1 VNCRL
6 CGESSSRLAVLCK
19 ECGLI
24 AHSRCR
30 EFAPPCDLRTNLLLS
45 RVPTV
50 SSRPQ
55 SGESNFSLSDW
66 NPFSK
71 NRRSRQS
78 SHRSSEEHSS
88 MASSSPAAK
97 SPTRPFADSAQAPF
111 RSLSNSP
118 LGSLAKTAALPSSS
132 PSPAPALNEYRR
144 TRETRA
150 ALSANQDTRQDLPFR
165 AMAADA
171 PRPPPVR
178 SPRISIDEPRSPR
191 RAQMTEPRAMPSPP
205 SAARSFKHRRSASQ
219 PVIGTRVGT
228 SAAGSKLSDCKTM

>member
-1 VNCRL
+1 MNCRL

-50 SSRPQ
+50 SSRAQ
-55 SGESNFSLSDW
+55 SGESTFSLSDW
-66 NPFSK
+66 NPFSR

-88 MASSSPAAK
+88 LASGPPAAK
-97 SPTRPFADSAQAPF
+97 SPTRPFADSGHAQV
-111 RSLSNSP
+111 RSPNNSP
-118 LGSLAKTAALPSSS
+118 LGSLRKTAAVPSSS
-132 PSPAPALNEYRR
+132 PSPFPALNEDRR

-150 ALSANQDTRQDLPFR
+150 AVSANQKRQDPHVV
-165 AMAADA
+165 ATTADT
-171 PRPPPVR
+171 PRPPLIR

-191 RAQMTEPRAMPSPP
+191 RAQMTEPRAIPSPP
-205 SAARSFKHRRSASQ
+205 HAVRSFKHRRSASQ
-219 PVIGTRVGT
+219 PVIGARVGT
-228 SAAGSKLSDCKTM
+228 SAAGSKLGDRKTM